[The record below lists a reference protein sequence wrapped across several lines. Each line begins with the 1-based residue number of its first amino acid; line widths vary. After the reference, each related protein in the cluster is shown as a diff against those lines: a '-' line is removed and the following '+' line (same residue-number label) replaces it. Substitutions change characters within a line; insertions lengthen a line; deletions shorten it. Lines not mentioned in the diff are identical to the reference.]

1 MEDGKDKNLVM
12 LELNFIDHNVWQT
25 RDGPLSRAFIP
36 ADTPHVREGPEMLDA
51 VEQAFN
57 DKSGRC

>member
-1 MEDGKDKNLVM
+1 MEDSKNKKLVM
-12 LELNFIDHNVWQT
+12 LRANLVDHNVWQT
-25 RDGPLSRAFIP
+25 RDWPLSRALVP